1 MHARLGDALRQ
12 LIADDLAG
20 LVPKSTQ
27 QTAVDLV
34 AQHVASTFVL
44 VLNWWVDSS
53 PMLTPDAVD
62 EQFRGLIAPSLGG
75 LVTQS
80 P

>member
-1 MHARLGDALRQ
+1 
-12 LIADDLAG
+12 
-20 LVPKSTQ
+20 
-27 QTAVDLV
+27 
-34 AQHVASTFVL
+34 VL